1 MTCIIMYLSLVHGL
15 SMHKE
20 PPHPLCGDR
29 LRKSAIFQYINT
41 NCITLSHSIKI
52 QTFICYITIISN
64 NKLDLSIFTIV
75 SLICHT
81 HKLLKYCEISFFY
94 FLMVDPKNIIV
105 QLHYILS
112 NVYTRL

>member
-1 MTCIIMYLSLVHGL
+1 MYLSLVHGL

-52 QTFICYITIISN
+52 QTFIGYTTIISD
-64 NKLDLSIFTIV
+64 NKLDSFILTIA
-75 SLICHT
+75 SLICYT
-81 HKLLKYCEISFFY
+81 HKLKKHFFA
-94 FLMVDPKNIIV
+94 L
-105 QLHYILS
+105 
-112 NVYTRL
+112 

>member
-1 MTCIIMYLSLVHGL
+1 MYLSLVYGL
-15 SMHKE
+15 IMHKE

-81 HKLLKYCEISFFY
+81 HKLFRIISFFY
-94 FLMVDPKNIIV
+94 FLMVNPEKYNCTIALHSIQRIYKIIKA
-105 QLHYILS
+105 
-112 NVYTRL
+112 

>member
-1 MTCIIMYLSLVHGL
+1 MYLSLVHGL

-52 QTFICYITIISN
+52 QTFIGNIIIISN
-64 NKLDLSIFTIV
+64 NKLDLLIFTIIN
-75 SLICHT
+75 LICHT
-81 HKLLKYCEISFFY
+81 HKLFKKKFFY
-94 FLMVDPKNIIV
+94 FFMVDPKNVII
-105 QLHYILS
+105 QLLYILS

>member
-1 MTCIIMYLSLVHGL
+1 MQMTCIRMYLSLVHGI

-52 QTFICYITIISN
+52 QTFIGNVLIISN
-64 NKLDLSIFTIV
+64 NKLELLIFSIV

-81 HKLLKYCEISFFY
+81 HNSNMLKTHFFLFY
-94 FLMVDPKNIIV
+94 VK
-105 QLHYILS
+105 S
-112 NVYTRL
+112 

>member
-1 MTCIIMYLSLVHGL
+1 MYLSLVHGL

-52 QTFICYITIISN
+52 QTFIGNTTIISD
-64 NKLDLSIFTIV
+64 NKLDSLILTIA
-75 SLICHT
+75 SLICYT
-81 HKLLKYCEISFFY
+81 YKLLK
-94 FLMVDPKNIIV
+94 LW
-105 QLHYILS
+105 
-112 NVYTRL
+112 